1 MANPEKDN
9 INKMSKKNKTAKK
22 NDTALL
28 IIDVQNGV
36 IGKPNETY
44 RAEPLLDNLE
54 DLIRRARKASV
65 PVIYVQHN
73 EGEMKP
79 NTTDWNIHQRLTPQ
93 KGEIIIQKRH
103 PDSFQDTPLEEKLR
117 ELGVKKLV
125 IGGLQTEW
133 CIDSTVRRAYS
144 LGFDITVVEDG
155 HSTMDSSVLDASKI
169 VAHHNHVFGGRFARL
184 KKGRDIDLKQ
194 V

>member
-1 MANPEKDN
+1 MANTVKLSRNTKPT
-9 INKMSKKNKTAKK
+9 KKSN
-22 NDTALL
+22 TALL

-44 RAEPLLDNLE
+44 RAESLLDNLE
-54 DLIRRARKASV
+54 DLISRARKAAI
-65 PVIYVQHN
+65 PIIYIQHN

-79 NTTDWNIHQRLTPQ
+79 NTPDWQIHPRLTPQ
-93 KGEIIIQKRH
+93 KSDFIIHKRH
-103 PDSFQDTPLEEKLR
+103 PDSFQETPLLETLT
-117 ELGVKKLV
+117 ELKVKKLV

-144 LGFDITVVEDG
+144 LGFDVTVVEDG

-184 KKGRDIDLKQ
+184 KMGKDIEF
-194 V
+194 

>member
-1 MANPEKDN
+1 MAYSQKDS
-9 INKMSKKNKTAKK
+9 IAKLPRNTRPAK
-22 NDTALL
+22 ISNTALL

-44 RAEPLLDNLE
+44 RVESLLDNLD
-54 DLIRRARKASV
+54 DLIRRARKAAV
-65 PVIYVQHN
+65 PVIFIQHN

-79 NTTDWNIHQRLTPQ
+79 KTHDWQIHQRLTPQ
-93 KGEIIIQKRH
+93 KGDVIIQKRH
-103 PDSFQDTPLEEKLR
+103 PDSFQETPLEEKLI

-144 LGFDITVVEDG
+144 LGFDVTVVEDG

-169 VAHHNHVFGGRFARL
+169 VAHHNQIFSGRFARL
-184 KKGRDIDLKQ
+184 KLGNDIDFGQ

>member
-1 MANPEKDN
+1 VAYPEKN
-9 INKMSKKNKTAKK
+9 NVTKMSNNKKPAKK
-22 NDTALL
+22 NNTALL

-36 IGKPNETY
+36 FGKPNETY

-54 DLIRRARKASV
+54 DLIKRARKASV

-79 NTTDWNIHQRLTPQ
+79 NTTDWQIHQRLTPQ

-103 PDSFQDTPLEEKLR
+103 PDSFQDTPLEETLLK
-117 ELGVKKLV
+117 LGVKKLV

-144 LGFDITVVEDG
+144 LGFNVTVVEDG

-169 VAHHNHVFGGRFARL
+169 VAHHNQVFGGRFARL
-184 KKGRDIDLKQ
+184 KQGRDIDLKQ